1 MVPTGG
7 SSGLCYGVTMPH
19 TEMREL
25 KRQKVTGGQRA
36 WRLLKAERE
45 RKLPSRSWEMNVHI
59 WTCELMGSGRHGED
73 G

>member
-1 MVPTGG
+1 
-7 SSGLCYGVTMPH
+7 
-19 TEMREL
+19 MREL